1 MEVIRR
7 EARRKDIVIGMRLK
21 EISLLEERL
30 KEISLLEGK
39 ADDHGK
45 GFVRLQVFG

>member
-7 EARRKDIVIGMRLK
+7 EARRKDIVIGTRLK
-21 EISLLEERL
+21 EIY
-30 KEISLLEGK
+30 LLEGK

-45 GFVRLQVFG
+45 GFVRLQVFGWNKGLLGRGN